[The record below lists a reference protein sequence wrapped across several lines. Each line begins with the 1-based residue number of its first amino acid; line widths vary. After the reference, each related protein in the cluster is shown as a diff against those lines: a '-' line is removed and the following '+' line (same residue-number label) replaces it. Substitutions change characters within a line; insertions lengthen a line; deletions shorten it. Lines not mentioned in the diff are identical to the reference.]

1 MRHLPSIVFGLLAAL
16 FAVLYFTKD
25 ATKTEPVAPEPIAA
39 EDPRDTELA
48 ELRAR
53 TLEQKMRIAQLEVAV
68 LENNTANPDRARFAD
83 VPDPEAALANAVMVG
98 PDGEPLSSEEALEA
112 QLGDKIGAALGSLFG
127 GLNMSNVVVSTNSSF
142 SFGEQGLGQAFKLQR
157 AANKRATVESDY
169 ADLMG
174 QFDLDFEK
182 RQAFLDLLAKRDEMP
197 FSNGFIDGAAIDKH
211 QEKVEKELAE
221 FLGEEGY
228 ERLQEYEDTTYAR
241 GKIKAFDEALGRG
254 LALAP
259 EQHEQMKELFNGME
273 SFANDYAENAG
284 KGESEER
291 LDQLAERYT
300 KLTDDASGF
309 LDKQQTAALAA
320 HLDNNLKKAEA
331 HEQLQHQFRDQLGG
345 SLGGAKIQ
353 ILGDGASSF
362 GFGSESPG
370 GNAIMQ
376 IQGLEIQTE
385 KAE

>member
-1 MRHLPSIVFGLLAAL
+1 MKHLPAIFLGLLAAL
-16 FAVLYFTKD
+16 FAFLYLTKSEPTKVAQPTV
-25 ATKTEPVAPEPIAA
+25 ATD
-39 EDPRDTELA
+39 DPRDAELA
-48 ELRAR
+48 ELRAL
-53 TLEQKMRIAQLEVAV
+53 TLEQKMRIAQLEVAA
-68 LENNTANPDRARFAD
+68 LENSTANPGRARFAD

-98 PDGEPLSSEEALEA
+98 PDGKELSPEEALEA

-127 GLNMSNVVVSTNSSF
+127 GLNMSNVVVSTNRSF
-142 SFGEQGLGQAFKLQR
+142 SVGQKGMGQAFKLQH
-157 AANKRATVESDY
+157 AANKRTTVESHY

-197 FSNGFIDGAAIDKH
+197 FSNGFIDAAAIDKH
-211 QEKVEKELAE
+211 QEEVEKELVE

-228 ERLQEYEDTTYAR
+228 ERLQEYEDTAYAR

-284 KGESEER
+284 KETSAER

-300 KLTDDASGF
+300 ELTEDASGF
-309 LDKQQTAALAA
+309 LDEQQTATLAA

-331 HEQLQHQFRDQLGG
+331 HEQLQQQFRE
-345 SLGGAKIQ
+345 SFGGANIQ
-353 ILGDGASSF
+353 ILGDGAKL
-362 GFGSESPG
+362 
-370 GNAIMQ
+370 MQ
-376 IQGLEIQTE
+376 IQGVELQTE
-385 KAE
+385 QAE